1 MPGPIHGRDRRLIM
15 KMTHVDKKGKASM
28 VDITAKKSTHRL
40 ARAVGY
46 IKTNAQVVSLISKNL
61 MAKGDVFS
69 VAQIAGILG
78 AKQTPNLIPLCHPLL
93 ITNAKININIA
104 GKTGTAQNPHGKDHS
119 VFICFAPRD
128 NPKIAIVAYIENAG
142 FGATWAAPIA
152 SLLTEMYLTRKIER
166 KDMEAFILQGDL
178 IGNTTVR

>member
-1 MPGPIHGRDRRLIM
+1 M

-104 GKTGTAQNPHGKDHS
+104 GKNRIAVRSEIACVGQTGPDVEALTAVALSCLTIYDMCKAVDKTMEIESICLMEKRGGKTTY
-119 VFICFAPRD
+119 V
-128 NPKIAIVAYIENAG
+128 
-142 FGATWAAPIA
+142 
-152 SLLTEMYLTRKIER
+152 RK
-166 KDMEAFILQGDL
+166 
-178 IGNTTVR
+178 